1 MNSRLMFLMLASL
14 CLSLPVAAGGA
25 GSKSNANTVAPPTPP
40 SEPASPSGGDPVGYM
55 DGSVY
60 DSVED
65 LRISCPDIDL
75 VFRRSYGSWST
86 RTGSLGCGWT
96 HSYEWRLEI
105 SGEKVLVY
113 SAGEAGATDA
123 VHTFD
128 LPESGSSVFN
138 ADGYGLKRS
147 ATNSCYSLVSPD
159 ALTYAFNSSGRL
171 VSISTWNGTDIAVV
185 RDSPSGKVTKVEH
198 SCGKWMEFIYDENG
212 YLSRVNTPD
221 DEVYVKATVSRY
233 NNAYVLKSVV
243 RYDKMGSS
251 FLKYSYAGA
260 PDPGTRDIYSMTP
273 PAFSSASIKNGG
285 QGNFY
290 SATGTGRSIS
300 SSSVINAS
308 SSGGGFKSSSSGGV
322 SFSQSVNIVRPS
334 LKKVP
339 EPDTGVPPGG
349 WDRPVTNQSFTVLNL
364 HVTPIRRPVLASKT
378 DANGI
383 TTTYEYIR
391 DTDAPSPKCS
401 HSEMTGGL
409 FSTFFTY
416 GSGATTE
423 RKPTAWG
430 MAKMTLKYDSKRR
443 ETSRT
448 TGKETLSKTYDSQGD
463 MVHERL
469 RNAETGAFVES
480 RMSYGPNHRV
490 VSRGSGFNAAPVRFT
505 TIAWDGRRN
514 IPNRVV
520 TPVGRIHEWKTN
532 GLDVVVYGAGTNDPR
547 NVTHILMT
555 DEERPRAIIAPDGGR
570 TDLAY
575 DNSGYVTNIVSSC
588 LPPVSLGYD
597 ALGHVDTVSSPG
609 PYNTVKTMSSVNNSR
624 GMPLSVLHPDGT
636 SESFEY
642 DGNGRRPVRHV
653 DALGRED
660 IYQWVLGKPLHA
672 GRIIDGVTNT
682 LFGVSYDMQLN
693 AIAITDPLGRN
704 AETYMLDE
712 NERVVAVTNV
722 EGQVM
727 TRRYAV
733 GDIVS
738 SETRFDGSVVSYG
751 YDRDGNL
758 NMVAYPDDTVRLSH
772 DGDGLCTSASNSA
785 GMVSNGYDSA
795 TGWLMSSRGVN
806 GAVVAYVRRNGGG
819 LAAMTTPAGTTSY
832 RHDAADRWTH
842 LESPEA
848 SFGFG
853 YCEWNGRLA
862 AVTNGNGLITEYAY
876 DIMDRV
882 TNIAWRTVSGAA
894 LGGFGYGYDAIG
906 RIVSRRH
913 TLGNDVFERTYGYD
927 ALDCLASDGD
937 TAYAYDA
944 AGNRMSMTDA
954 SGTVNYTL
962 GVGDRLAFWTGG
974 SYSHDEAGNVIRIVR
989 EGRPTLDLS
998 WNSLYQLVS
1007 VSTNG
1012 VFAESYV
1019 YDALGRRA
1027 STTTLDGT
1035 VRHVYDVNWQCVADL
1050 DGNGNVVA
1058 SYVWGAGID
1067 RLLAVK
1073 VEGASYYPLTD
1084 IQGTVWGYVD
1094 SQNSIVAQ
1102 WRYDAWGN
1110 AVGGN
1115 VSVPA
1120 LARLRYRFQ
1129 GREWSAATGLV
1140 NFRMR
1145 WYDSETGRWLSKD
1158 PIGLGGGLNLYAF
1171 CGSDPV
1177 NDIDLYG
1184 LCPTEG
1190 NPYPALGSLGPV
1202 RKGSS
1207 GHGYQADP
1215 LGHGRIPGTDIP
1227 KEPHIHQNPKRN
1239 GPVRKF
1245 GLDGTPFDGGPKIP
1259 SKDESAFKRAV
1270 KDALKYIPKMRMPP
1284 IMLLPPVMYLNP
1296 REI

>member
-1 MNSRLMFLMLASL
+1 MAF
-14 CLSLPVAAGGA
+14 PV
-25 GSKSNANTVAPPTPP
+25 
-40 SEPASPSGGDPVGYM
+40 
-55 DGSVY
+55 
-60 DSVED
+60 
-65 LRISCPDIDL
+65 
-75 VFRRSYGSWST
+75 
-86 RTGSLGCGWT
+86 
-96 HSYEWRLEI
+96 
-105 SGEKVLVY
+105 
-113 SAGEAGATDA
+113 
-123 VHTFD
+123 
-128 LPESGSSVFN
+128 
-138 ADGYGLKRS
+138 
-147 ATNSCYSLVSPD
+147 
-159 ALTYAFNSSGRL
+159 
-171 VSISTWNGTDIAVV
+171 
-185 RDSPSGKVTKVEH
+185 
-198 SCGKWMEFIYDENG
+198 
-212 YLSRVNTPD
+212 
-221 DEVYVKATVSRY
+221 
-233 NNAYVLKSVV
+233 
-243 RYDKMGSS
+243 
-251 FLKYSYAGA
+251 
-260 PDPGTRDIYSMTP
+260 
-273 PAFSSASIKNGG
+273 
-285 QGNFY
+285 
-290 SATGTGRSIS
+290 
-300 SSSVINAS
+300 
-308 SSGGGFKSSSSGGV
+308 
-322 SFSQSVNIVRPS
+322 
-334 LKKVP
+334 
-339 EPDTGVPPGG
+339 
-349 WDRPVTNQSFTVLNL
+349 
-364 HVTPIRRPVLASKT
+364 
-378 DANGI
+378 
-383 TTTYEYIR
+383 
-391 DTDAPSPKCS
+391 
-401 HSEMTGGL
+401 
-409 FSTFFTY
+409 
-416 GSGATTE
+416 TE

-480 RMSYGPNHRV
+480 RMSYGPGHRV

-532 GLDVVVYGAGTNDPR
+532 GLDVVVYGAGTNDSR

-575 DNSGYVTNIVSSC
+575 DDSGYVTNIVSSC

-727 TRRYAV
+727 TRRYSV

-758 NMVAYPDDTVRLSH
+758 NTVAYPDDTVRLSH

-785 GMVSNGYDSA
+785 GMVSNEYDSA
-795 TGWLMSSRGVN
+795 NGWLMSSRDVN
-806 GAVVAYVRRNGGG
+806 GAVVAYVHRNGGG

-842 LESPEA
+842 VDSPEA

-862 AVTNGNGLITEYAY
+862 AVTNGNGLIMEYAY

-894 LGGFGYGYDAIG
+894 LGGFEYGYDAIG
-906 RIVSRRH
+906 RIVSRSH
-913 TLGNDVFERTYGYD
+913 TLGNDAFERTYGYD
-927 ALDCLASDGD
+927 ALDRLASDGD

-974 SYSHDEAGNVIRIVR
+974 SYSYDEAGNVIRIVR

-1058 SYVWGAGID
+1058 SYVWGAGMD

-1073 VEGASYYPLTD
+1073 VEGATYYPLTD

-1094 SQNSIVAQ
+1094 SRNDIVAQ

-1110 AVGGN
+1110 AISGN
-1115 VSVPA
+1115 ESVPA

-1129 GREWSAATGLV
+1129 GREWSAATGLL

-1145 WYDSETGRWLSKD
+1145 WYDSKTGRWLSKD

-1171 CGSDPV
+1171 CGNNTIIFCDPYGKCGKNSV
-1177 NDIDLYG
+1177 FDAWWNGAMNGFCDGFGKGLAATIDGMIPFGDPLSNIYTDNQGNLDDDIYSISQG
-1184 LCPTEG
+1184 FG
-1190 NPYPALGSLGPV
+1190 VFSSSVLGPV
-1202 RKGSS
+1202 AAARGLAAIS
-1207 GHGYQADP
+1207 
-1215 LGHGRIPGTDIP
+1215 
-1227 KEPHIHQNPKRN
+1227 
-1239 GPVRKF
+1239 KF
-1245 GLDGTPFDGGPKIP
+1245 GAFRVLNQNRYLRIGNGNIPRNRPFTDGPGQNVPTLRIGNGRPSPLNHFDLRLWG
-1259 SKDESAFKRAV
+1259 R
-1270 KDALKYIPKMRMPP
+1270 
-1284 IMLLPPVMYLNP
+1284 
-1296 REI
+1296 